1 MPVDIPETTPP
12 ELIVATDVALLV
24 QVPPVAELASR
35 VVPPVHNAR
44 LPVTGGVEITVTK
57 VVAMQPVLN
66 VYETATV
73 PGVIPETVPDA
84 FTVATERSPLV
95 HVPLVPMLAS
105 VVVNPVQV
113 LPMPVLG
120 ESGFTVVVL
129 FVLQPVGNV

>member
-1 MPVDIPETTPP
+1 MSNFAALMTGQNPASLMDNVDARTK
-12 ELIVATDVALLV
+12 
-24 QVPPVAELASR
+24 LAGSNR
-35 VVPPVHNAR
+35 M
-44 LPVTGGVEITVTK
+44 EITVTK